1 MAKQNNSLTELQALE
16 GIYEHLSTIDNL
28 SDEIGK
34 ISTRLSKIE
43 QTHNTTLTT
52 MTAFT
57 ESMTQSFEE
66 MLKTK
71 AAEIPAVLCKT
82 ETVQTVVRE
91 QFKETLKELN
101 LKAEVSLERSL
112 KMDEQIEKIK
122 EIAKRSPLLSLH
134 LNLTAKV
141 FAIILAL
148 LLVLGAAGYIWF
160 INTPMYLGDELYK
173 SYARLNYPNPGAGY
187 STAYRLIE
195 AGERKQLKDEIR
207 RSKHRERSYIA
218 YRDTLR
224 QLLNDPSIF
233 INRIQYENSERL
245 IDYTDSTYIIKTAH
259 FRKDGSIRITNDQRI
274 STMADVRN
282 TKGVKWKKIR
292 QRPVRS
298 DM

>member
-1 MAKQNNSLTELQALE
+1 MSA
-16 GIYEHLSTIDNL
+16 
-28 SDEIGK
+28 
-34 ISTRLSKIE
+34 RLSKIE

-66 MLKTK
+66 MKNTK
-71 AAEIPAVLCKT
+71 STEVPVSLCKT
-82 ETVQTVVRE
+82 EAVKTIVRE
-91 QFKETLKELN
+91 QMTEALKELD
-101 LKAEVSLERSL
+101 LKAEVSPESSRQ
-112 KMDEQIEKIK
+112 MNEQIEKMK
-122 EIAKRSPLLSLH
+122 EIAKRPPLFSLH

-141 FAIILAL
+141 FAIIMAVL
-148 LLVLGAAGYIWF
+148 LILGTAGYVWF

-207 RSKHRERSYIA
+207 RSEHRERSYIA
-218 YRDTLR
+218 HRDTLR

-245 IDYTDSTYIIKTAH
+245 IDYTDSTDVINTAY
-259 FRKDGSIRITNDQRI
+259 FRKDGSIRITDDQRI
-274 STMADVRN
+274 NTLTDVRN
-282 TKGVKWKKIR
+282 TKGVKW
-292 QRPVRS
+292 QQVR
-298 DM
+298 

>member
-28 SDEIGK
+28 SEEVGK

-52 MTAFT
+52 MIAFK
-57 ESMTQSFEE
+57 ESMTRSFEE
-66 MLKTK
+66 MKNTK
-71 AAEIPAVLCKT
+71 ATEVPVSLCKT
-82 ETVQTVVRE
+82 EAVKTIVRE
-91 QFKETLKELN
+91 QMTEALKGID
-101 LKAEVSLERSL
+101 LKAEVSPEYYER
-112 KMDEQIEKIK
+112 MDKLIK
-122 EIAKRSPLLSLH
+122 RPPLLSLH

-141 FAIILAL
+141 FAIIMAM

-173 SYARLNYPNPGAGY
+173 SYTRLNYPNPGAGY
-187 STAYRLIE
+187 TTAYRLVE

-207 RSKHRERSYIA
+207 RSEHRERSYIA
-218 YRDTLR
+218 HRDTLR

-245 IDYTDSTYIIKTAH
+245 IDYTDSTDVIKTAH
-259 FRKDGSIRITNDQRI
+259 FRKDGSIRITDSPEVLTLHDAR
-274 STMADVRN
+274 TMKKVRWIDV
-282 TKGVKWKKIR
+282 K
-292 QRPVRS
+292 
-298 DM
+298 

>member
-28 SDEIGK
+28 SEEVGK
-34 ISTRLSKIE
+34 MSTRLSKIE
-43 QTHNTTLTT
+43 QAHNTTLTT
-52 MTAFT
+52 VTSFT
-57 ESMTQSFEE
+57 KSMTQSFEE
-66 MLKTK
+66 MKSLKSK
-71 AAEIPAVLCKT
+71 EVPVSLCKT
-82 ETVQTVVRE
+82 EALKTIVRE
-91 QFKETLKELN
+91 QMTEALKGID
-101 LKAEVSLERSL
+101 LKAEVSTEYYER
-112 KMDEQIEKIK
+112 MDKLIK
-122 EIAKRSPLLSLH
+122 RPPLLSFH

-141 FAIILAL
+141 FAIIMAV

-207 RSKHRERSYIA
+207 RSEHRERSYIA
-218 YRDTLR
+218 HRDTLR

-245 IDYTDSTYIIKTAH
+245 IDYTDSTDVIKTAY
-259 FRKDGSIRITNDQRI
+259 FRKDGSIRITDSPEVLTLHDAR
-274 STMADVRN
+274 TMKKVR
-282 TKGVKWKKIR
+282 
-292 QRPVRS
+292 
-298 DM
+298 

>member
-1 MAKQNNSLTELQALE
+1 MAKQYNSLTELQALE

-28 SDEIGK
+28 SEEVGK

-66 MLKTK
+66 MKNTK
-71 AAEIPAVLCKT
+71 STEVPVFLCKT
-82 ETVQTVVRE
+82 EAVKTIVWE
-91 QFKETLKELN
+91 QMTEALKGIE
-101 LKAEVSLERSL
+101 LKAEVSPEYYER
-112 KMDEQIEKIK
+112 MDKLIK
-122 EIAKRSPLLSLH
+122 RPPLLSLH

-141 FAIILAL
+141 FAIIMAL

-160 INTPMYLGDELYK
+160 INTPMYLGNELYK
-173 SYARLNYPNPGAGY
+173 SYTRLNYPNPGAGY

-207 RSKHRERSYIA
+207 RSEHRERSYIA
-218 YRDTLR
+218 HRDTLR

-233 INRIQYENSERL
+233 INRIHYGNSERL
-245 IDYTDSTYIIKTAH
+245 IDYTDSTDVIKTAH
-259 FRKDGSIRITNDQRI
+259 FRKDGSIRITDSPEVLTLHDAR
-274 STMADVRN
+274 TMKKVRWIDV
-282 TKGVKWKKIR
+282 K
-292 QRPVRS
+292 
-298 DM
+298 

>member
-28 SDEIGK
+28 SEEVGK

-52 MTAFT
+52 MIAFK
-57 ESMTQSFEE
+57 ESMTRSFEE
-66 MLKTK
+66 MKNTK
-71 AAEIPAVLCKT
+71 ATEVPVSLCKT
-82 ETVQTVVRE
+82 EAVKTIVRE
-91 QFKETLKELN
+91 QMTEALKGID
-101 LKAEVSLERSL
+101 LKAEVSPEYYER
-112 KMDEQIEKIK
+112 MDKLIK
-122 EIAKRSPLLSLH
+122 RPPLLSLH

-141 FAIILAL
+141 FAIIMAM

-173 SYARLNYPNPGAGY
+173 SYTRLNYPNPGAGY
-187 STAYRLIE
+187 TTAYRLVE

-207 RSKHRERSYIA
+207 RSEHRERSYIA
-218 YRDTLR
+218 HRDTLR

-245 IDYTDSTYIIKTAH
+245 IDYTDSTDIIKTAH
-259 FRKDGSIRITNDQRI
+259 FRKDGSIRITDSPEVLTLHDAR
-274 STMADVRN
+274 TMKKVRWIDV
-282 TKGVKWKKIR
+282 K
-292 QRPVRS
+292 
-298 DM
+298 